1 MATSSGTWEY
11 RDRFGDRFGRTYFRR
26 FGPGVVS
33 SVGAGTYLG
42 EPTAAADDRYREALV
57 TALDAGVNLVDTASN
72 YRCGRSE
79 RVVGEALRAADAG
92 RESVVLAS
100 KAGFLPFDGDRP
112 DDPGQYVRETF
123 VDTGIVDPDR
133 LVRGSHC
140 IAPGFVD
147 AMLDRSLEAIG
158 VESLDCYYVH
168 NPETQLAAH
177 DRATVYDRL
186 ERAFET
192 MERRRAAGDL
202 GAYGVATWE
211 AFRVPPDH
219 DAFLDLGEVVA
230 RAEAAAATVDADEH
244 GLRAVQLPFNVHMA
258 DAFTVAA
265 HGGDRDGR
273 SVAGDEDA
281 ETGAEPESEANTDT
295 DANEGVNA
303 DGDAVS
309 ALEFCHREG
318 LSVFASASLGQGDL
332 ARQGS
337 IPDDVDAQLAGDT
350 PAQRAL
356 NFARSAPGVTAAL
369 VGASRVEHVREN
381 VAAGTFDPLGASA
394 FDAVFE

>member
-1 MATSSGTWEY
+1 MATSSGTWGY

-42 EPTAAADDRYREALV
+42 EPTRAVDDRYRAALAA
-57 TALDAGVNLVDTASN
+57 ALDAGVNLVDTASN

-79 RVVGEALRAADAG
+79 RVVGEALREADVD

-100 KAGFLPFDGDRP
+100 KAGFLPFDGERP
-112 DDPGQYVRETF
+112 DDPGRYVRETF
-123 VDTGIVDPDR
+123 VDAGVVDPAD

-140 IAPGFVD
+140 IAPGFLD
-147 AMLDRSLEAIG
+147 AMLDRTLEAIG

-177 DRATVYDRL
+177 DRATVYDRI

-192 MERRRAAGDL
+192 LERRRAAGDL
-202 GAYGVATWE
+202 RAYGVAAWE
-211 AFRVPPDH
+211 AFRVPPDR
-219 DAFLDLGEVVA
+219 DEYLDLAEVLA
-230 RAEAAAATVDADEH
+230 RAEAAAATVDADDH
-244 GLRAVQLPFNVHMA
+244 GLRAVQLPFNVRMA
-258 DAFTVAA
+258 DAFTVEA
-265 HGGDRDGR
+265 HGDAPDDGR
-273 SVAGDEDA
+273 A
-281 ETGAEPESEANTDT
+281 
-295 DANEGVNA
+295 
-303 DGDAVS
+303 S
-309 ALEFCHREG
+309 ALEFCRREG
-318 LSVFASASLGQGDL
+318 LSVFASASLGQGEL
-332 ARQGS
+332 ARPGA
-337 IPDDVDAQLAGDT
+337 IPGDVDGRLAGDT

-381 VAAGTFDPLGASA
+381 VAAGTFDSLGASA